1 MLFLQHFLSSPSSS
15 SIIAGRVFGFKT
27 LTASSKFCSRR
38 KSSCRKSSKSKTIIV
53 SMASNPSSSSS
64 SSSSKSRKILD
75 AHLHVWPTP
84 GEYSY
89 QEGKVPPVPGSV
101 EELVEVQAKSGVAGA
116 MIVQPINLL
125 FDHEYLEKAVNRYP
139 GKFVLCALANPSPNV
154 NGEKELEKL
163 LHPAGAFKAVRFNP
177 GLWPEKEKMT
187 NDVGKECFAC
197 AAIKTR
203 LLVSCAFTGWINR
216 TRKCAN

>member
-15 SIIAGRVFGFKT
+15 SSIIASRVFGFKT
-27 LTASSKFCSRR
+27 LTFSSKFCSRR
-38 KSSCRKSSKSKTIIV
+38 KSSCSKSSKSKTIIV

-64 SSSSKSRKILD
+64 SSKSRKVLD

-163 LHPAGAFKAVRFNP
+163 LHPAGAFKAVRLKPAFLETP
-177 GLWPEKEKMT
+177 SSIRT
-187 NDVGKECFAC
+187 FA
-197 AAIKTR
+197 
-203 LLVSCAFTGWINR
+203 R
-216 TRKCAN
+216 TIYPAREST